1 MKTKDFCSDDE
12 VKQLVG
18 AFESGALPAAEF
30 KHTAHIAVGLAYLAQ
45 APLTEATERMR
56 QSLGHFLRHHNE
68 TGYHET
74 LTVFWMKL
82 LGHLA
87 TVRYAELPLWE
98 RINSV
103 NASHGAKWPVEAHYS
118 KDIVGSADAR
128 LKWIEPDLVPLP
140 DRGLRDP
147 TGPSGGAFTRR
158 KDSLCEGAF

>member
-30 KHTAHIAVGLAYLAQ
+30 KHTVHIAVGLAYLAE

-103 NASHGAKWPVEAHYS
+103 IASHGAKWPVEAHYS
-118 KDIVGSADAR
+118 KDIVASADAR
-128 LKWIEPDLVPLP
+128 ERWVEPNLIPMP
-140 DRGLRDP
+140 D
-147 TGPSGGAFTRR
+147 
-158 KDSLCEGAF
+158 